1 MIMAFVGIIIQYER
15 GPMGIA
21 IMPSGSITLEQVAA
35 RTAALAV
42 ACSRCDRAGR
52 YNLGALIAGHGPK
65 FGIPALLRLLSAD
78 CPKRNSTN
86 AYDLCGVHCPELST
100 LFLLNRKENAR

>member
-1 MIMAFVGIIIQYER
+1 
-15 GPMGIA
+15 
-21 IMPSGSITLEQVAA
+21 MPSGSITLEQVAA

-42 ACSRCDRAGR
+42 ACTRCDRAGR
-52 YNLGALIAGHGPK
+52 YNLGALIAEHGPR

-86 AYDLCGVHCPELST
+86 AYDLCGVHCPDLST
-100 LFLLNRKENAR
+100 LFRPGH

>member
-1 MIMAFVGIIIQYER
+1 MIMAFVGTIVQYEHEPIR
-15 GPMGIA
+15 STN

-42 ACSRCDRAGR
+42 ACTRCDRADR
-52 YNLGALIAGHGPK
+52 YNLGALIAEHGPW

-78 CPKRNSTN
+78 CPKRNLTN
-86 AYDLCGVHCPELST
+86 AYDLCGVHCPDLST
-100 LFLLNRKENAR
+100 LFRRGH

>member
-1 MIMAFVGIIIQYER
+1 
-15 GPMGIA
+15 
-21 IMPSGSITLEQVAA
+21 MPSGSIMLEQVAA

-42 ACSRCDRAGR
+42 ACSRCDRTGR
-52 YNLGALIAGHGPK
+52 YNLGALIAGHGPR

-86 AYDLCGVHCPELST
+86 AYDLCGVHCPDLST
-100 LFLLNRKENAR
+100 LFRPGH